1 MQIALEANGAQR
13 GETLYVKKR
22 NLMRGICIFIILL
35 MAGCGNQDEESGGS
49 ASQTM
54 VSENASADIVSENQ
68 AEDTVSE
75 NHSQD
80 MAEEMEVFEL
90 SNGLYAYVTTRV
102 SGEYERKGVTGWIVI
117 QDWHPEEETFNR
129 RYNKEIMIS
138 NVYGTITDIRMDDY
152 SQIIICYED
161 EEGEGRD
168 AVIPLDFY
176 ASEGNVLEPAYGWLT
191 GRLLMYNKEEMINE
205 TDLPIEVWSETFL
218 SEGKEYTAA
227 YFRVS
232 PMYGNPYSDF
242 APLMADYRFAIL
254 QDDEVLYEIKLYG
267 MSVGHEELHFME
279 DVNGDGAED
288 FIQINNPGCYDLNAI
303 PYVFVWDTE
312 QETCISGGMIM
323 PEEKAAYELP
333 NGQLDSPRYSA
344 VLYDRDTGIFYDASN
359 TERNAVFGHDI
370 HGMVIVCGAKFIDG
384 EWKTVYELYL
394 GKKREDY
401 ALETKYDE
409 EGNVI
414 SEIQY
419 SEDDQYDVVNSIY
432 TGCELSL
439 CSFWPDYTE
448 EEIVVNW
455 QFSYWK
461 YVRNEE

>member
-1 MQIALEANGAQR
+1 MFG
-13 GETLYVKKR
+13 KR

-35 MAGCGNQDEESGGS
+35 MAGCGNQDEESGDS
-49 ASQTM
+49 ASQNM
-54 VSENASADIVSENQ
+54 VSEIVSAEVADIVSENQ
-68 AEDTVSE
+68 TEDMVSE
-75 NHSQD
+75 NDSQD
-80 MAEEMEVFEL
+80 MAEEMEVIEL
-90 SNGLYAYVTTRV
+90 SNGLYAYVTTQV
-102 SGEYERKGVTGWIVI
+102 SGEYEREGVTGWIVI
-117 QDWHPEEETFNR
+117 QDYNPEEDTYNGS
-129 RYNKEIMIS
+129 YNKYIMIS

-152 SQIIICYED
+152 SKIIICYED

-176 ASEGNVLEPAYGWLT
+176 PSEGNVLEPAEGWLRS
-191 GRLLMYNKEEMINE
+191 RLLMFNKAEMINE
-205 TDLPIEVWSETFL
+205 TELPVEIWRETFL

-227 YFRVS
+227 YSRVS
-232 PMYGNPYSDF
+232 LIYANPNSDF
-242 APLMADYRFAIL
+242 DPLMADYRFAIL

-288 FIQINNPGCYDLNAI
+288 FILINNPGCYDLNAI

-312 QETCISGGMIM
+312 QETCIYGGMIA
-323 PEEKAAYELP
+323 PEEKALYDGGIFPTTAPMY
-333 NGQLDSPRYSA
+333 QA

-370 HGMVIVCGAKFIDG
+370 HGTVIVCGAKFIDG

-432 TGCELSL
+432 TECELSL

-448 EEIVVNW
+448 EKIAVNAD
-455 QFSYWK
+455 FSYWK